1 MIKKYTVILLFV
13 LSFLSAFSQKDT
25 TIVTILH
32 LNDLHA
38 KINRFPQLKHV
49 LDSVR
54 NIRQEV
60 ILVSSGDLFSGNP
73 IVDRYE
79 EKGWP
84 MIDLMNDL
92 QFDLTAIGNH
102 EFDYGQKILNDRMK
116 QSHFPFICANIDCAT
131 ADMNQPK
138 AQFIYK
144 SKISGAEFA
153 FVSLLQVGQ
162 NGQPDSHP
170 KNLKNINFLSP
181 EKQIKLYKKKFKPY
195 AVKIALTH
203 LGKERDEVL
212 ARDNQWLDLILGG
225 HSHSLIQPA
234 EKIGELML
242 CQAGSNVKYLGITD
256 LTLVGKALLSISDT
270 IIPLKYQPKDS
281 TIYQKVKAFS
291 KNSKLQEPIANLT
304 YGIETPEEI
313 GKLMADAYREGLGA
327 DIAFQN
333 IGGVR
338 LKYLKEGPIKLI
350 DLMYLDPFNNE
361 ILLFDMSQ
369 KDILSFLRYAYSIR
383 NEQNQLIS
391 GITAD
396 FKTNKKG
403 ELTDIVLKDKNGASL
418 VENKTYKVAVNS
430 YMANSY
436 RFSAKEKAQF
446 TGQFSNDLILQY
458 LKKYFPLNR

>member
-1 MIKKYTVILLFV
+1 MIKKYIAILFVIL
-13 LSFLSAFSQKDT
+13 SFSVFAQKDT
-25 TIVTILH
+25 SIITILH

-49 LDSVR
+49 VDSIK

-60 ILVSSGDLFSGNP
+60 LLVSSGDLFSGNP

-79 EKGWP
+79 ERGWP

-102 EFDYGQKILNDRMK
+102 EFDYGQNVLNERMK
-116 QSHFPFICANIDCAT
+116 QAHFPFVCANIRTAS
-131 ADMNQPK
+131 ADMNQPSDYY
-138 AQFIYK
+138 IYK
-144 SKISGAEFA
+144 SKFSDTQIA
-153 FVSLLQVGQ
+153 FVSLLQVGI
-162 NGQPDSHP
+162 NGIPDSHP
-170 KNLKNINFLSP
+170 KNLDGLQFLNP
-181 EKQIKLYKKKFKPY
+181 EKEIKLYKKQFKSY
-195 AVKIALTH
+195 TVKIALTH
-203 LGKERDEVL
+203 LGKERDEAL
-212 ARDNQWLDLILGG
+212 AKDNQWLDLILGG

-234 EKIGELML
+234 EKIGKVLV
-242 CQAGSNVKYLGITD
+242 CQAGSNVKYVGITD
-256 LTLVGKALLSISDT
+256 LTLVGEKLLSISDT

-291 KNSKLQEPIANLT
+291 KNPALQEPIANLT

-338 LKYLKEGPIKLI
+338 LKYLKEGPVKLI
-350 DLMYLDPFNNE
+350 DLMFLDPFNNE
-361 ILLFDMSQ
+361 ILLFDMNK
-369 KDILSFLRYAYSIR
+369 KDILSFLRYAYSVR

-403 ELTDIVLKDKNGASL
+403 ELIDIILKDKNGVPLS
-418 VENKTYKVAVNS
+418 ENKIYKVAINS

-436 RFSAKEKAQF
+436 RFSAKDKAQL
-446 TGQFSNDLILQY
+446 TGQYSNDLILLY
-458 LKKYFPLNR
+458 LKKYFPLNH